1 MTETKSK
8 NEKSRADRPTVC
20 ELLHGLDIGGAEV
33 LAADLAR
40 GLADRYR
47 FVFICLDNLGPLAE
61 QLKADGFEVA
71 CLDRRPGIDLRC
83 MFRLA
88 RLLRQYEVDLIHAHQ
103 YAPFFYAACARAW
116 RRGPPILFTEH
127 GRWYPDYPR
136 RRRIV
141 FNRLMLRSRD
151 RVSAVGQAVREALV
165 QNEGLPRH
173 RIQVIYN
180 GVDVERFT
188 PRPERRAPVR
198 QSLGLCETDFVIV
211 QVARLDYLKD
221 HVTAIRTMGRLVRQV
236 PTAKLL
242 LVGDG
247 PKREVIE
254 TEIQA
259 QHVEAAVRLLGTRE
273 DVPELLWAADVCLLS
288 SLSEGIP
295 VTLIEAMAAQLP
307 VVATRVGGVPEVVQD
322 GQTGLLVSAG
332 DDAGLADCL
341 VRLANQ
347 PELRRQF
354 GLAGRRLAEQIFSQP
369 LMHQQYADCFHEML
383 G

>member
-47 FVFICLDNLGPLAE
+47 FVFICLDNLGRLAE

-103 YAPFFYAACARAW
+103 YTPFFYAACARAW

-332 DDAGLADCL
+332 DDVGLADCL